1 MNRKM
6 GNHTTSII
14 VGIDLGTTN
23 SVVSYLGADKNPVT
37 LEVDG
42 SKLLPSVV
50 SLTENG
56 FIVGQT
62 AKNMLILE
70 PSKTVASVKRKIGQ
84 DITLPIG
91 DKQLRPEEISALV
104 LKKIKQTVCRHFGL
118 KESESLRAVV
128 TVPAYFTEEQRD
140 ATKQAAELAGLK
152 LERIINEPTSAAL
165 AFGLSQM
172 DEAVYAIYDFGGGT
186 FDVSVIES
194 NAGLVEVLAT
204 TGNNHLGGDDLD
216 EMLSKWIWNAF
227 LEKNKLPYNTVCT
240 ANEKAR
246 LTSIAERT
254 KIRLSSEPS
263 VEIQESFFAHIKGIS
278 YHLET
283 TVDRSV
289 FENLILT
296 KVQETIEHLEKAV
309 KDANLTFEDLD
320 GIILVGGSSRI
331 PLISKM
337 IEEQL
342 GIVPVLIDL
351 PDEAVAHGAAIQ
363 GAIIDGLDIDTILVD
378 ITPHSLGVA
387 AADQGMFM
395 EMISLNQMDLD
406 PNEIGDKFL
415 RASPI
420 IAKNTP
426 VPTKRSEQY
435 SSFVPFQKKYELK
448 VYQGEQH
455 MFKDNRQIGETFLEV
470 ANPVEHGLVDITF
483 ALDINGLLEV
493 TAAEATTGERV
504 QVTFKSSRGKK
515 MRESKANELQIV
527 QVTKDTDH
535 TLLTRSEVL
544 IAENRLNGED
554 KAELQTLSDKFRQ
567 ALAENTS
574 NIATIETELLDL
586 LYFLENN

>member
-70 PSKTVASVKRKIGQ
+70 PSKTIASVKRKIGQ

-118 KESESLRAVV
+118 NESESLRAVV

-227 LEKNKLPYNTVCT
+227 LEKNKLPHNTVFT

-254 KIRLSSEPS
+254 KIRLSSESS
-263 VEIQESFFAHIKGIS
+263 VEIQESFFANIKGIS
-278 YHLET
+278 YHLEA
-283 TVDRSV
+283 TVERSV
-289 FENLILT
+289 FEKLILA

-309 KDANLTFEDLD
+309 KDANLTFDALN

-395 EMISLNQMDLD
+395 EMMRLNQMDPD
-406 PNEIGDKFL
+406 EIGDKLL

-448 VYQGEQH
+448 VYQGEKT
-455 MFKDNRQIGETFLEV
+455 MFADNRQIGETFLEI
-470 ANPVEHGLVDITF
+470 ANPAEHGIVDITF

-493 TAAEATTGERV
+493 TAVEATTNERV

-515 MRESKANELQIV
+515 MRENKVNELQIV
-527 QVTKDTDH
+527 QVAKDTDH

-544 IAENRLNGED
+544 IAEGCLNGED
-554 KAELQTLSDKFRQ
+554 QAELQTLSDKFKQ
-567 ALAENTS
+567 ALAENAS
-574 NIATIETELLDL
+574 NIASIETELLDL